1 MTKKGKRKT
10 VPPSLIF
17 IILILCLISIIG
29 LTLFFLPKKNNR
41 KIENLNICE
50 SKNISSEGSELDI
63 NSDDVKKLY
72 SFAKINVNTSPYKF
86 ITTDNYFSKK
96 ISNKYI
102 LQLGINSMYKN
113 QDFLSRR
120 DSEQSSKNIYY
131 TKTLNQRINDIFGSE
146 IKYTLEDDINGLKL
160 LKNKQEYDGT
170 FLYTEE
176 YETYT
181 HLKKAYKTENKVIL
195 FEKGLFF
202 QFIDSDTYR
211 AYDSP
216 YRNIIEN
223 FVKRDP
229 VNQTGIYE
237 NIYQKHICNLSTY
250 KYTFTLNEKG
260 GYYLSS
266 FEEVK

>member
-1 MTKKGKRKT
+1 MAKNGKKKT
-10 VPPSLIF
+10 VHPNLIF
-17 IILILCLISIIG
+17 IILVLCLILIIG
-29 LTLFFLPKKNNR
+29 LTLFFLPKKNNQ
-41 KIENLNICE
+41 KIENPNMCE
-50 SKNISSEGSELDI
+50 SKNIFSEGIELDI

-72 SFAKINVNTSPYKF
+72 SFAKINVNESPYQF

-102 LQLGINSMYKN
+102 LQLGIYSMYKN
-113 QDFLSRR
+113 HDFLSRR

-131 TKTLNQRINDIFGSE
+131 IKTLNQRIKDIFGSE
-146 IKYTLEDDINGLKL
+146 IKYTLEDDVNGLKF
-160 LKNKQEYDGT
+160 LKNKQEYYGT
-170 FLYTEE
+170 FLYAEE
-176 YETYT
+176 YDAYT
-181 HLKKAYKTENKVIL
+181 HLEKAYKTENKITL

-229 VNQTGIYE
+229 VNQTDIYE
-237 NIYQKHICNLSTY
+237 NIYQKHICNLSIY
-250 KYTFTLNEKG
+250 KYTFTINEKG
-260 GYYLSS
+260 SYYLSS